1 MELRFQVNTKIQKPV
16 EEVFDAVYNPKKLT
30 GYFTTG
36 GSSGPLEQGAKV
48 IWRFADYPG
57 DAPITVKRMIRNEL
71 IVFEWES
78 MERGYNTVVEMT
90 FKSLNPNETLVT
102 ISESGWRQT
111 QPGLDASYGNCQ
123 GWMNMVCCLKAFVE
137 YGINLRKGAF

>member
-16 EEVFDAVYNPKKLT
+16 EEVFDAVYNPKKLS

-36 GSSGPLEQGAKV
+36 GSSGTLEEGAKV
-48 IWRFADYPG
+48 TWRFADYPG

>member
-16 EEVFDAVYNPKKLT
+16 EEVFDAVYNPRKLT

-36 GSSGPLEQGAKV
+36 GSSGPLNEGTKV

-102 ISESGWRQT
+102 ISESGWKQT

>member
-1 MELRFQVNTKIQKPV
+1 MDLRFQVNTKIQKPV

-36 GSSGPLEQGAKV
+36 GSSGPLEEGAKV

-90 FKSLNPNETLVT
+90 FKPLNPNETLVT

-111 QPGLDASYGNCQ
+111 QTGLDSSYGNCQ
-123 GWMNMVCCLKAFVE
+123 GWMNMVCCLKAFAE